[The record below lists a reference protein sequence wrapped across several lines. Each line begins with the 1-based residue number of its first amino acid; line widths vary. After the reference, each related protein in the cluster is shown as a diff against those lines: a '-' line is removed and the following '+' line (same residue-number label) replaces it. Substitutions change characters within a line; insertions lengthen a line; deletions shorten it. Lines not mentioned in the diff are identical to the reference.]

1 MENIRKKLWLFFEET
16 IRKIFIEWLHLRIL
30 EQKWDSFIQFVK
42 FGIVGVSNTLIS
54 YVSYLIFIFVGCH
67 YVLASVLSFIVSVTN
82 SFYWNNKYVFKEK
95 VKNSR
100 SLLKTYARTFLAYA
114 STGLLLA
121 NILLVLWVDVAGISE
136 VIAPLI
142 NLIVTIPLNFVINK
156 YWAFE

>member
-1 MENIRKKLWLFFEET
+1 MENIRKKIWFFFEET